1 MKQHF
6 FLKTLFACLLLFSLS
21 SMNMHKFYVAIH
33 QINYAKD
40 KKMLQITSRVFID
53 DINEALEKKYK
64 QKCYLTSEKE
74 TPEHIE
80 LLKKYFAEKF
90 VVKVNG
96 QTKSM
101 EFLSKETEDNVIICY
116 LRIKDIVKISSL
128 EVENSMIMENHAE
141 QQNIIQTNF
150 NGNKRNL
157 LLTSESFK
165 GMLK

>member
-1 MKQHF
+1 MKKIF
-6 FLKTLFACLLLFSLS
+6 FTSLFLSLLFFSLS
-21 SMNMHKFYVAIH
+21 SMNVHKFYVAIH
-33 QINYAKD
+33 QINHVKE
-40 KKMLQITSRVFID
+40 KKMLQITSRIFID

-64 QKCYLTSEKE
+64 QKCYLASEKE
-74 TPEHIE
+74 TSDHIE
-80 LLKKYFAEKF
+80 LFKKYISEKF
-90 VVKVNG
+90 IIKVNG
-96 QTKSM
+96 QTKSI